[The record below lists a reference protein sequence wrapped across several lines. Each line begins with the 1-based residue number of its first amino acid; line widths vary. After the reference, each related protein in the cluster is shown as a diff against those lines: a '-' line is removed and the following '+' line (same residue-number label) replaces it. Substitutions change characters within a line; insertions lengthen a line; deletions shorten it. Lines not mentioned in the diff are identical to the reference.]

1 MKYLK
6 VECNVPEEYV
16 AAIVTALNDEKLIQ
30 AGEYDFCFAYAS
42 VKGHFRPIGKAN
54 PFIGEVG
61 EMTQV
66 AEVKLEFRIPA
77 SSRDLAERLIV
88 ENHPYE
94 VPMINFIGL
103 V

>member
-1 MKYLK
+1 
-6 VECNVPEEYV
+6 
-16 AAIVTALNDEKLIQ
+16 
-30 AGEYDFCFAYAS
+30 
-42 VKGHFRPIGKAN
+42 
-54 PFIGEVG
+54 
-61 EMTQV
+61 MTQV

>member
-1 MKYLK
+1 MEHMK

-16 AAIVTALNDEKLIQ
+16 APIINALNNEKLIQ
-30 AGEYDFCFAYAS
+30 SGDYDFCFAYAA
-42 VKGHFRPIGKAN
+42 VKGHFRPIGDAD

-77 SSRDLAERLIV
+77 TSRKLAERLIT

-94 VPMINFIGL
+94 VPIINFIGL
-103 V
+103 L